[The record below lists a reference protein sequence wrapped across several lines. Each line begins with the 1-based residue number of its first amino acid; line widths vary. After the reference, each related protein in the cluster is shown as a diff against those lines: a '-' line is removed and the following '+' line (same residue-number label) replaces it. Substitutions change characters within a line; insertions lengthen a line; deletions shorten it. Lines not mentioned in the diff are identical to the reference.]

1 MEGSTTVK
9 TVIASLAL
17 IGALVLPAAAGAD
30 TTQADQKNAAKE
42 CKALRKAS
50 GDDNFRAMFGGGKN
64 AYGKCVSQ
72 RAREN
77 GKQRTATQTN
87 AAKACKAERDA
98 DRQAFGQK
106 YKNLGQ
112 CVSQK
117 AREQQAQ
124 EQQAD
129 ETERNAARKCKAQ
142 RGNDA
147 AGFAQQWGT
156 RRNAFGKCVSA
167 TVREGHGGQS

>member
-1 MEGSTTVK
+1 MEGSTKVK
-9 TVIASLAL
+9 TLITSLAL
-17 IGALVLPAAAGAD
+17 IGALALPAAAGAD

-42 CKALRKAS
+42 CKALRAAS
-50 GDDNFRAMFGGGKN
+50 GEQNFRTMFGGGKN

-77 GKQRTATQTN
+77 AKERQAAHTN
-87 AAKACKAERDA
+87 ASKACKAERDA

-117 AREQQAQ
+117 VREEQAQ
-124 EQQAD
+124 ERQAD
-129 ETERNAARKCKAQ
+129 QAEQNAAKKCKTQ
-142 RGNDA
+142 RTNDA

-167 TVREGHGGQS
+167 TARASQQS